1 MQYNSLKIP
10 NHVGIIVD
18 GNGRWATNKG
28 KSRSEGHLAGSKNLI
43 ELSRYIFSKGIN
55 VLSVFVFSTENFKRS
70 KEEVD
75 YLMNLFVTMFKQNY
89 KTLKKENI
97 KIVFSGRKT
106 LLPKK
111 VLKIIDKVSNETK
124 DNDKCVLNVCLNYGG
139 HTEIIDAVKKI
150 VYDVQDRKLNVE
162 QIDEDIFSKYL
173 YNDLQPIDFLIRTS
187 GEMRISNFM
196 LWQLSYAELYFPQIY
211 FPDFKKEEFDDAILE
226 YNKRDRR
233 FGGINYENKNS

>member
-1 MQYNSLKIP
+1 MNRGG

-173 YNDLQPIDFLIRTS
+173 YNDLQPIDF
-187 GEMRISNFM
+187 
-196 LWQLSYAELYFPQIY
+196 
-211 FPDFKKEEFDDAILE
+211 
-226 YNKRDRR
+226 
-233 FGGINYENKNS
+233 